1 MFFLSL
7 CINKPD
13 FFEITY
19 SFLYFCNY
27 KYKTDRSRSTM
38 KYQQPLLILI
48 LLCLVGKLDA
58 SSLYDYGLY
67 LKSHAVSGVERT
79 TLYLDDNRPFPIKN
93 DFTISFQIYVRANE
107 PDFGSIL
114 HLHTNTNQYIRFSFV
129 AGEERHFPALVLNEG
144 IITIDTPIERE
155 KWLDVSMHLRL
166 KENVIEVDYDNKKIS
181 AMVPLQGAE
190 SISAQFGQMEN
201 YLADV
206 APVNIRNVLVTQDGK
221 QTREWKLW
229 KHNDDICYDMKERAI
244 ARAVHPFWLIDNHI
258 EWKLIQQTHIP
269 GKLDVAF
276 NAREALFYLVK
287 PQTIEVLDEKGTLQK
302 EITIRGGYPAVE
314 YPNHLMYDTLTNKLV
329 SYYLKERT
337 SSSFSFDTEQ
347 WSNEERNLQEASNY
361 NHARTFN
368 PADSSFYFFGGYGFY
383 QYRNDL
389 FRMKS
394 GSYKLEQV
402 TYERPLYPRYS
413 AAMTIVGDELYI
425 FGGRGNKYGKQEL
438 STHFYFGL
446 CAINLKDNQSRI
458 VWQRN
463 ASQSDG
469 TLMASTMYFEPSDSS
484 FYAVSMNKGG
494 VLWKISM
501 KDSVYTEVSKP
512 IYNELNYQ
520 DCDFSLYASPSHGK
534 LFLVLDKIL
543 NDHSH
548 NVAIY
553 SINLP
558 LVNQEDIRQPEEST
572 LLPTGRSYLYVVVIL
587 LMLLIGGLIFYRVR
601 YTRKKNGT
609 LPAEKPADETKS
621 RIERNIQETPET
633 PDFRIAQEQE
643 TTQEAEP
650 APVKHINYDDRSRA
664 SISLFGCFNVRDKE
678 GNDIT
683 SNFTP
688 RLKHLL
694 ILLILYTEKNPQGI
708 LANKATEILWPDKE
722 ETAARNN
729 RNVNLRKLRVLL
741 ESIGDMEVVTEN
753 NFLRIK
759 WGTNVFCDYH
769 TLLTCTRQYE
779 QEKSEELF
787 NRILE
792 LLLYG
797 PLLPN
802 TIFDWLDDFKDAYSS
817 HSIDLLKNLLD
828 VEIQRNHQ
836 EMIIRL
842 ADIMFLHDPLNE
854 EALAAK
860 CAVLSAQG
868 KKGIARN
875 LYDRFC
881 KEYRDSMGENY
892 KVPFAEL

>member
-1 MFFLSL
+1 
-7 CINKPD
+7 
-13 FFEITY
+13 
-19 SFLYFCNY
+19 
-27 KYKTDRSRSTM
+27 M
-38 KYQQPLLILI
+38 KYQLQILFFI
-48 LLCLVGKLDA
+48 LLCLVGKLEA

-67 LKSHAVSGVERT
+67 LKSHTVSAVERT
-79 TLYLDDNRPFPIKN
+79 TLYLDDNQPFPIKN
-93 DFTISFQIYVRANE
+93 DFTISFQIYVRTNE

-155 KWLDVSMHLRL
+155 KWLDVSLHLRL
-166 KENVIEVDYDNKKIS
+166 KDNVIEVDYDNKKVS
-181 AMVPLQGAE
+181 AMVPLE
-190 SISAQFGQMEN
+190 DTKNISALFGQMEN

-206 APVNIRNVLVTQDGK
+206 APINLRNITVTQDGK

-229 KHNDDICYDMKERAI
+229 KHNDDVCYDMKEKAI
-244 ARAVHPFWLIDNHI
+244 ARAIHPIWLINNHI
-258 EWKLIQQTHIP
+258 EWKLIHQAHIP

-287 PQTIEVLDEKGTLQK
+287 PQSIEVLDEKGTLRQK
-302 EITIRGGYPAVE
+302 ITIREGYPAVE
-314 YPNHLMYDTLTNKLV
+314 YPNHLLYDTLTNKLI
-329 SYYLKERT
+329 SYYLKKGST
-337 SSSFSFDTEQ
+337 SYFSFDTSK
-347 WSNEERNLQEASNY
+347 WSNVERNMDEASNY

-402 TYERPLYPRYS
+402 EYERPLYPRYS
-413 AAMTIVGDELYI
+413 AAMAIVGDELFV

-446 CAINLKDNQSRI
+446 CAINLKTNQSRM

-463 ASQSDG
+463 SPQEDG
-469 TLMASTMYFEPSDSS
+469 TLMASSMYFEPSDSS
-484 FYAVSMNKGG
+484 FYAVSMSKGG

-512 IYNELNYQ
+512 IYNESNYQ
-520 DCDFSLYASPSHGK
+520 DCDFSLYSSPAHGK

-543 NDHSH
+543 NDHTH
-548 NVAIY
+548 NVYIY
-553 SINLP
+553 SINMP
-558 LVNQEDIRQPEEST
+558 LVNEGDIRQSANT
-572 LLPTGRSYLYVVVIL
+572 TIVNGHKYLYITGIIL
-587 LMLLIGGLIFYRVR
+587 LLIAAGMIFYRSR
-601 YTRKKNGT
+601 CSNRKDKTITIKEIEEVPVIIGHHNTPEQPLIAGQHT
-609 LPAEKPADETKS
+609 IMQEKG
-621 RIERNIQETPET
+621 NIQET
-633 PDFRIAQEQE
+633 DAVSAK
-643 TTQEAEP
+643 TT
-650 APVKHINYDDRSRA
+650 NYYDRSRA
-664 SISLFGCFNVRDKE
+664 SISLCGCFNVRDKD

-683 SNFTP
+683 SNITP

-694 ILLILYTEKNPQGI
+694 ILLILYTEKNEQGI
-708 LANKATEILWPDKE
+708 LASKTTEILWPEKE
-722 ETAARNN
+722 ETSARNN

-741 ESIGDMEVVTEN
+741 ESIGDVEVITEN

-759 WGTNVFCDYH
+759 WGTTVFCDYH
-769 TLLTCTRQYE
+769 TLLTCTQQFE
-779 QEKSEELF
+779 QEKSEELL

-828 VEIQRNHQ
+828 IEIQRNHQ

-892 KVPFAEL
+892 KIPFADL

>member
-1 MFFLSL
+1 
-7 CINKPD
+7 
-13 FFEITY
+13 
-19 SFLYFCNY
+19 
-27 KYKTDRSRSTM
+27 M
-38 KYQQPLLILI
+38 KYQLQILFFI
-48 LLCLVGKLDA
+48 LLCLVGKLEA

-67 LKSHAVSGVERT
+67 LKSHTVSAVERT
-79 TLYLDDNRPFPIKN
+79 TLYLDDNQPFPIKN
-93 DFTISFQIYVRANE
+93 DFTISFQIYVRTNE

-155 KWLDVSMHLRL
+155 KWLDVSLHLRL
-166 KENVIEVDYDNKKIS
+166 KDNVIEVDYDNKKVS
-181 AMVPLQGAE
+181 AMVPLE
-190 SISAQFGQMEN
+190 DTKNISALFGQMEN

-206 APVNIRNVLVTQDGK
+206 APINLRNITVTQDGK

-229 KHNDDICYDMKERAI
+229 KHNDDVCYDMKEKAI
-244 ARAVHPFWLIDNHI
+244 ARAIHPFWLIDNHI
-258 EWKLIQQTHIP
+258 EWKLIHQAHIP

-287 PQTIEVLDEKGTLQK
+287 PQSIEVLDEKGTLRQK
-302 EITIRGGYPAVE
+302 ITIREGYPAVE
-314 YPNHLMYDTLTNKLV
+314 YPNHLLYDTLTNKLI
-329 SYYLKERT
+329 SYYLKKGST
-337 SSSFSFDTEQ
+337 SYFSFDTSK
-347 WSNEERNLQEASNY
+347 WSNVERNMDEASNY
-361 NHARTFN
+361 NHARAFN

-402 TYERPLYPRYS
+402 EYERPLYPRYS
-413 AAMTIVGDELYI
+413 AAMAIVGDELFV

-446 CAINLKDNQSRI
+446 CAINLKTNQSRM

-463 ASQSDG
+463 SPQEDG
-469 TLMASTMYFEPSDSS
+469 TLMASSMYFEPSDSS
-484 FYAVSMNKGG
+484 FYAVSMSKGG

-512 IYNELNYQ
+512 IYNESNYQ
-520 DCDFSLYASPSHGK
+520 DCDFSLYSSPAHGK

-543 NDHSH
+543 NDHTH
-548 NVAIY
+548 NVYIY
-553 SINLP
+553 SINMP
-558 LVNQEDIRQPEEST
+558 LVNEGDIRQSANT
-572 LLPTGRSYLYVVVIL
+572 TIVNGHKYLYITGIIL
-587 LMLLIGGLIFYRVR
+587 LLIAAGMIFYRSR
-601 YTRKKNGT
+601 CSNRKDKTITIKEIEEVPVIIGHHNTPEQPLIAGQHT
-609 LPAEKPADETKS
+609 IMQEKG
-621 RIERNIQETPET
+621 NIQET
-633 PDFRIAQEQE
+633 DAVSAK
-643 TTQEAEP
+643 TT
-650 APVKHINYDDRSRA
+650 NYYDRSRA
-664 SISLFGCFNVRDKE
+664 SISLCGCFNVRDKD

-694 ILLILYTEKNPQGI
+694 ILLILYTEKNEQGI
-708 LANKATEILWPDKE
+708 LASKTTEILWPEKE
-722 ETAARNN
+722 ETSARNN

-741 ESIGDMEVVTEN
+741 ESIGDVEVITEN

-759 WGTNVFCDYH
+759 WGTTVFCDYH
-769 TLLTCTRQYE
+769 TLLTCTQQFE
-779 QEKSEELF
+779 QEKSEELL

-828 VEIQRNHQ
+828 IEIQRNHQ

-892 KVPFAEL
+892 KIPFADL